1 MKTLFTCCLLLASLF
16 SHSVMANDPSEPSVV
31 IRHSED
37 KTFYEYRVNGELQ
50 EIKVVPK
57 VGQPYYLIPDGVET
71 DEYKRQNKS
80 NVVPPSWLIFTW

>member
-1 MKTLFTCCLLLASLF
+1 
-16 SHSVMANDPSEPSVV
+16 MANDPAEPSVV

-57 VGQPYYLIPDGVET
+57 VGQPYYLIPDGTEA